1 MVEPIQEALKGCEF
15 DLPGLGRESFKSGD
29 FLQYEEHKAALN
41 LLTQSAGISPSPE
54 NFESITPEDLEK
66 LYKFLLTRSVK
77 LNGSEGYIDADGAP
91 QRILLDDPQVS
102 NPPRFCTN
110 AGLFAIE
117 YLDGLRPCILC
128 GALSPTI
135 DLALRWLEISGSAE
149 HSRGLYVP
157 LSQGPYADLES
168 VFGYLDERIKT
179 ALRNSFNLAESE
191 GGKLSNAFGL

>member
-1 MVEPIQEALKGCEF
+1 MDPIREDLIGCE
-15 DLPGLGRESFKSGD
+15 LYLQGLDAESFKSGD
-29 FLQYEEHKAALN
+29 FLEYEEHKAALN

-54 NFESITPEDLEK
+54 NFESITPEDLDK
-66 LYKFLLTRSVK
+66 LYKFLLTRSVR
-77 LNGSEGYIDADGAP
+77 LNGSEGYNDADGAP
-91 QRILLDDPQVS
+91 QWILLDDPQVS

-135 DLALRWLEISGSAE
+135 DLALRWLEISGSAK

-157 LSQGPYADLES
+157 LSQGSKADLES
-168 VFGYLDERIKT
+168 VFQYLDEGIKT

-191 GGKLSNAFGL
+191 GGKLRSAFGL